1 MQCFRKDWQTE
12 RTGGLTSHCR
22 GWVGLEW
29 GSTGRSTLG
38 LVGHSWESESGIK
51 LIVVASWESESGIG
65 PIVAASWESESD
77 IGLIVVASWES
88 ESDIGLI
95 VGASW
100 STKGTRSRMLTMS
113 SCGMRPH
120 LVSICWRTRSAISLR
135 SSSWLS
141 PIKPSAQSFTSMITC
156 RRMKLMHIVGQNM
169 LNDNRE
175 PLYKY
180 KFLNQSSPLGH
191 PWQPRPRG
199 SRWQDRQRFQRPSRR
214 KWKFGAKNWQ
224 LKSEIKIESEHS
236 EQKQF
241 KI

>member
-12 RTGGLTSHCR
+12 RTGGLTSDCR

-65 PIVAASWESESD
+65 
-77 IGLIVVASWES
+77 LIVGASWES

-100 STKGTRSRMLTMS
+100 STKGTRFRMLTMS

-120 LVSICWRTRSAISLR
+120 LFSICWRTRSAISLR

-156 RRMKLMHIVGQNM
+156 RRMKLMYIVGQNM

-180 KFLNQSSPLGH
+180 KF
-191 PWQPRPRG
+191 
-199 SRWQDRQRFQRPSRR
+199 
-214 KWKFGAKNWQ
+214 
-224 LKSEIKIESEHS
+224 
-236 EQKQF
+236 
-241 KI
+241 